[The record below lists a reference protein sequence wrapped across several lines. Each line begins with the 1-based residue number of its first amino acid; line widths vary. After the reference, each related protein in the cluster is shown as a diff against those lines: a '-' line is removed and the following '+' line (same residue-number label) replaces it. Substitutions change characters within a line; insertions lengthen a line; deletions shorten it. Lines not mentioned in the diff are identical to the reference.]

1 MRFVPSSPASLAPAS
16 LSAVPLA
23 LGLLA
28 LVLLLAPPALAR
40 EVSARAL
47 ALASDARVA
56 AGLPPLA
63 ADPALARAALD
74 HARRMARRG
83 RLGHDG
89 AGGLGARLRA
99 AGASG
104 CRGAENVGMGMRG
117 PRHAVR
123 AWMGSAGHRANLLSP
138 AMTHGAVA
146 WADGGGRRWWAMVL
160 SGPC

>member
-1 MRFVPSSPASLAPAS
+1 MRFVLSL
-16 LSAVPLA
+16 LLC
-23 LGLLA
+23 LLA
-28 LVLLLAPPALAR
+28 LPAAAR
-40 EVSARAL
+40 DVSAEAL
-47 ALASDARVA
+47 ALASRERAA

-74 HARRMARRG
+74 QAARMARRG

-99 AGASG
+99 AGAGG
-104 CRGAENVGMGMRG
+104 CRGAENVGMGMHD

-123 AWMGSAGHRANLLSP
+123 AWMGSRGHRANLMSP
-138 AMTHGAVA
+138 AMTRGAVA